1 MFKSQLEKIGI
12 RPRQAALQNPL
23 IKTGPKDSKTSVI
36 KIAADPRKVRKG
48 LWFVTSNATNQ
59 NAVIIPKKDITFE
72 NRR

>member
-48 LWFVTSNATNQ
+48 LWFVTSNATN
-59 NAVIIPKKDITFE
+59 
-72 NRR
+72 